1 MPCSGSRA
9 ARDQVGEQRS
19 REGRV
24 FGAAFPEPKR
34 DFDALGR
41 DPEADDVD
49 ASLQLEPVDHHRRQ
63 PHVVEAAAHQL
74 GKRPARPLDE
84 RARHGR
90 ARRRPRL
97 LLDLQAD
104 RLLRAPVAAGR
115 DAGEHPL
122 QHRLGQRVA
131 VGEVRVRL
139 QPHLL
144 APVGAADARTLERDP
159 SAAERH
165 LARFVPMPDSGALRV
180 VLALG
185 TDDLDDFLFHQLG
198 EHAQPD
204 TDTQG
209 EQSLPRRA
217 DQLPERV
224 LHPRRQ
230 RELTAADLLPRYG
243 LHGVPPVSIDDF
255 ALATVASRPD
265 EAGGPPPQ
273 VLRAM
278 GQPPSPASAGSPAG
292 KSNRAERPYEL

>member
-115 DAGEHPL
+115 DAGQHPL
-122 QHRLGQRVA
+122 QHRLRQRVA
-131 VGEVRVRL
+131 VSEVRVRL
-139 QPHLL
+139 QRQLG
-144 APVGAADARTLERDP
+144 ATIGAAHTRPLHRDAA
-159 SAAERH
+159 AAERH
-165 LARFVPMPDSGALRV
+165 LARLVPVPDGDALGI
-180 VLALG
+180 VLALDA
-185 TDDLDDFLFHQLG
+185 DDLDDFLFHQLG

-204 TDTQG
+204 ADAQG
-209 EQSLPRRA
+209 QQPLLGRA
-217 DQLPERV
+217 DQLAERL

-230 RELTAADLLPRYG
+230 RELAAADLSPRYG
-243 LHGVPPVSIDDF
+243 FHGGSSCLDDDF
-255 ALATVASRPD
+255 ALATVAARPD

-273 VLRAM
+273 VLRAT
-278 GQPPSPASAGSPAG
+278 GQPLTTRPSDPT
-292 KSNRAERPYEL
+292 K